1 MTGEDGKNYRNIVS
15 KRWKEIKDPTKLSAC
30 NDSTRQMKKE
40 AEKPAKLGDDSSVS
54 STEQYEKNDGSEVC
68 SKKKKK
74 KKKKCRDSPK
84 KHQKRQSLLIQILM
98 TQVPRMKKNLH

>member
-15 KRWKEIKDPTKLSAC
+15 KRWKEIKDPAKLSAC

-40 AEKPAKLGDDSSVS
+40 AEKPAKLGNDSSVS

-74 KKKKCRDSPK
+74 KKKKNAETALKS
-84 KHQKRQSLLIQILM
+84 
-98 TQVPRMKKNLH
+98 TKNARVC